1 MHLDHRLS
9 MNSSGSIPPAKTEPE
24 SWRERASAA
33 LPLFL
38 VGILC
43 AGLAVYLYF
52 AGTTT
57 HFGASGAVLLRPW
70 ILFMALG
77 ITGLSAGVVALFAE
91 DALEVPGEVASA
103 PAKPLTPIRSKE
115 KTPVFFGRSRESYP
129 GPTPEERPGVPV
141 SAAGTAPGASVTTGP
156 APLSTPGRPVVDART
171 WDESLTGPTEPRRY
185 PKEVWD
191 ESPEEFEA
199 AAAQPAPPAVVLSQL
214 DDLEMSLRKKPVTP
228 RAD

>member
-1 MHLDHRLS
+1 
-9 MNSSGSIPPAKTEPE
+9 MNSADSILPAKTEPE
-24 SWRERASAA
+24 SWREKVYAA

-38 VGILC
+38 VGGLC
-43 AGLAVYLYF
+43 TGLAVYLYL

-70 ILFMALG
+70 ILFVALG

-91 DALEVPGEVASA
+91 DALEAPPEKVTA
-103 PAKPLTPIRSKE
+103 PAVPPTTIRFKE
-115 KTPVFFGRSRESYP
+115 KTPGFFGRSREGYP

-141 SAAGTAPGASVTTGP
+141 SAARAAPGSSVTVGP
-156 APLSTPGRPVVDART
+156 GPLPTPGRPVVDART
-171 WDESLTGPTEPRRY
+171 WDESSTGPTEHRRY

-199 AAAQPAPPAVVLSQL
+199 AASKPAPPAVVLSQL
-214 DDLEMSLRKKPVTP
+214 DDIEKSLRKKPTTP
-228 RAD
+228 PAD